1 MSKRDLAESQKGRG
15 SLFRSLAPGFVGQYE
30 EKVKT
35 NAKKRQIQRQ
45 IPCLW
50 KKNEDEDEAE
60 ETDAAIEEERGSVA
74 QGVLHGTNYGQE
86 LNLFSEE
93 MLNESIEQQ

>member
-1 MSKRDLAESQKGRG
+1 MSKRDLAESQKGGG
-15 SLFRSLAPGFVGQYE
+15 SFFRSLAPGFGGRYE

-45 IPCLW
+45 IPGLW

-60 ETDAAIEEERGSVA
+60 ETNSAVQKEGGGVA
-74 QGVLHGTNYGQE
+74 EGVLQVPERLGDDEPAQV
-86 LNLFSEE
+86 
-93 MLNESIEQQ
+93 

>member
-15 SLFRSLAPGFVGQYE
+15 SFFGSLAPGFVRQYE

-45 IPCLW
+45 IPGLW

-60 ETDAAIEEERGSVA
+60 ETDAVIEEEGGSVA
-74 QGVLHGTNYGQE
+74 QRVLYVTDYDQE
-86 LNLFSEE
+86 LNLFSEQ